1 MKNKMRPAVIAFSLS
16 LLLLAGCEQAD
27 ETGSDMEKITS
38 GVADELKNDAIE
50 IKEETSSMIE
60 NKTEASQ
67 EAAAELL
74 DASKEAVDQAMN

>member
-27 ETGSDMEKITS
+27 ETGQDMEKITS
-38 GVADELKNDAIE
+38 GVADDFKNDAIE

-60 NKTEASQ
+60 NKTDASQ
-67 EAAAELL
+67 EAATELL
-74 DASKEAVDQAMN
+74 DTSKEAVDKAMN